1 MRRNL
6 PIFIALILSLMAALA
21 TVTAVAAR
29 PSSQLTITGVGPQ
42 TMLSTTGGTL
52 SIYGTGFTTATVAR
66 LVGYGL
72 LDTTFVNENALRAVV
87 PPGVPAGVYALEVSE
102 PGYSATLP
110 SALTIVAPTPIWTT
124 STARR
129 PSARL

>member
-1 MRRNL
+1 MRPVTCSLRPVFL
-6 PIFIALILSLMAALA
+6 ALILGLIAALA
-21 TVTAVAAR
+21 TVTVAVAR
-29 PSSQLTITGVGPQ
+29 PSPQLTITGVEPR
-42 TMLSTTGGTL
+42 TLLSTTGGTL

-72 LDTTFVNENALRAVV
+72 LDTAFVNQNALRAVV

-110 SALTIVAPTPIWTT
+110 SALTIVAPTA
-124 STARR
+124 ARR
-129 PSARL
+129 PAARSG